1 MWRQKDKSDRN
12 DVGAIPLPSHYV
24 LLHYI
29 VFGCKST
36 RWDWCCQ
43 QIFQDGTSM
52 NRRLRHDDDN
62 QLFVVQHNNVQLKIK
77 CDQYIDKQRRS
88 FGRELAIINRFWC
101 RDMSPM
107 LHEIQEME
115 IWSWILLEARSM
127 KTFYTNRLPNR
138 IASERIQ
145 SIQ

>member
-1 MWRQKDKSDRN
+1 
-12 DVGAIPLPSHYV
+12 
-24 LLHYI
+24 
-29 VFGCKST
+29 
-36 RWDWCCQ
+36 
-43 QIFQDGTSM
+43 M

-127 KTFYTNRLPNR
+127 KLFYTNRLSNR